1 MRPLIILGTRQIV
14 LDGRIVSYTLKRS
27 PRARYVRLEVRPQDG
42 LTIIVP
48 RRYDLRHLDDV
59 LRARARWILR
69 KIESCIQCSRPTE
82 NRLLASGDS
91 VPYLGQPLRLRIT
104 SDHVKRGAV
113 VLRDNDLLVIK
124 PVTESDD
131 GTLLELWYRHQ
142 ANTFIRARA
151 DLLAGELGIRY
162 GRITIRAQ
170 QTRWASCSPKGNLSF
185 NWRLMM
191 APEKVVDY
199 VIIHELT
206 HLTEMN
212 HTARFWRLLET
223 RCPNWT
229 EQRKWLSEH
238 GSELSSTSVLL
249 A

>member
-1 MRPLIILGTRQIV
+1 MILGTRQTV
-14 LDGRIVSYTLKRS
+14 LDSRIVSYTLKRS
-27 PRARYVRLEVRPQDG
+27 PRARYVRLEVRQEDG
-42 LTIIVP
+42 LAVIVP

-59 LRARARWILR
+59 LRARYRWILR
-69 KIESCIQCSRPTE
+69 KLERCIPCSCLTQ

-91 VPYLGQPLRLRIT
+91 VPYLGRPLYLRIT
-104 SDHVKRGAV
+104 SDHVKRGTAT
-113 VLRDNDLLVIK
+113 LRGNDLVVVKPAIRADGGSLV
-124 PVTESDD
+124 E
-131 GTLLELWYRHQ
+131 EWYRYQ
-142 ANTFIRARA
+142 AKTFIKARV
-151 DLLAGELGIRY
+151 DLLAGELGVRY
-162 GRITIRAQ
+162 GRITIRGQ

-191 APEKVVDY
+191 APEEIVDY

-223 RCPNWT
+223 RCPAWR
-229 EQRKWLSEH
+229 EQRKWLSNH
-238 GSELSSTSVLL
+238 GSELSATPVLL